1 MVEHVEVVTSHNPTP
16 TVTMSRTEDL
26 AEGLVILPSV
36 TDAVAGGGSSGQ
48 LSSSIVRVVNVR
60 ASEEVSRAIACLGSS
75 GIERTCATS
84 SASSLPALR
93 NDSGEAV
100 WRLTEKALLHFEGC
114 RVQLGPEA
122 VRIRLG
128 RYRGKAGCVS
138 GGTSKVEP

>member
-1 MVEHVEVVTSHNPTP
+1 MP
-16 TVTMSRTEDL
+16 RTEDL
-26 AEGLVILPSV
+26 AEGLVILPSA

-48 LSSSIVRVVNVR
+48 LSSPTATDARGRGEEEFAR
-60 ASEEVSRAIACLGSS
+60 AVASLGWPGTGMTS
-75 GIERTCATS
+75 ATG

-114 RVQLGPEA
+114 RVQLGPEG

-128 RYRGKAGCVS
+128 QCRGNAGCAS